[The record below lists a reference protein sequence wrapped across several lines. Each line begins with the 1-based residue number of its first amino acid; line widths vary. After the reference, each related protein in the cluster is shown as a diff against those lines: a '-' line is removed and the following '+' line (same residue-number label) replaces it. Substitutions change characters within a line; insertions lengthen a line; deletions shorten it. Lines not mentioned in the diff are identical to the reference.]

1 MRQSSLFLA
10 GKMRQGLEKGRYLLH
25 YQKEHLKMYEF
36 KTLGNSD
43 ISALTEAWN
52 RCWQGYFYE
61 MLFTEENLKVWIFRG
76 MIQLDHSI
84 ALTEN
89 GKIIGFSFLGQA
101 GYDGWIGGTAIDPR
115 YRGNRL
121 FVPML
126 KAQIEL
132 ARALGLK
139 QLYLE
144 VLSQNY
150 AQHSYQAVGFK
161 FLRPLYIY
169 RIKPGMLNLA
179 NSQDSDNFQKV
190 ETSAY
195 FLARQ
200 KGQFVP
206 SWQRREDYLNRYP
219 SLNAWLN
226 PEGTSGMLY
235 AEMKGSPLID
245 AWAPSDQSAQELLS
259 VLNQRNNG
267 EFSLTNQ
274 PPDSITQTLSLTEIR
289 PTDLQYEM
297 VCSLI

>member
-1 MRQSSLFLA
+1 MYDFTT
-10 GKMRQGLEKGRYLLH
+10 LE
-25 YQKEHLKMYEF
+25 
-36 KTLGNSD
+36 NSD
-43 ISALTEAWN
+43 FSTLTEAWN
-52 RCWQGYFYE
+52 RCWQGYYYE

-76 MIQLDHSI
+76 MIQLKHSI
-84 ALTEN
+84 ALKEN
-89 GKIIGFSFLGQA
+89 GQIIGFAFLGQA

-132 ARALGLK
+132 ARDLGLK

-144 VLSQNY
+144 VLSQNF
-150 AQHSYQAVGFK
+150 ARHSYQAVGFK
-161 FLRPLYIY
+161 FFRPLYIY

-179 NSQDSDNFQKV
+179 YSPDNDNFQRV

-200 KGQFVP
+200 EGQFVP
-206 SWQRREDYLNRYP
+206 AWQRREHYLKRYP
-219 SLNAWLN
+219 SLNACLN

-235 AEMKGSPLID
+235 AEMKGRTLID
-245 AWAPSDQSAQELLS
+245 AWSASDKSAQELLS
-259 VLNQRNNG
+259 VLNLRNNR

-274 PPDSITQTLSLTEIR
+274 PSDSITQAMSLTGIR
-289 PTDLQYEM
+289 PTELQYEM